1 MISIKTLEIRHI
13 NKALKVQKLYYY
25 IFYHKKNVIFRNI
38 FRRQYKNDSFL
49 IESLPLCNSHS
60 GSPTVLVDFL
70 KSNVLIKTLF
80 SSEKMSDTEA
90 KCAQLASGNFS
101 LQNNYFS
108 NPQKHIFQS
117 EFEISS
123 DNFWQIRENPS

>member
-1 MISIKTLEIRHI
+1 MIVFFIK
-13 NKALKVQKLYYY
+13 
-25 IFYHKKNVIFRNI
+25 
-38 FRRQYKNDSFL
+38 
-49 IESLPLCNSHS
+49 SLPLCNSHS
-60 GSPTVLVDFL
+60 GSPSVLVDFL
-70 KSNVLIKTLF
+70 KSNVLKLYLVQK
-80 SSEKMSDTEA
+80 KMSDTEA